1 MRNKISI
8 ADNIRLIRRG
18 LDFSQEFVAEQLGIS
33 QQAYSAIELDPEK
46 ASLER
51 LREIARILQ
60 VDLVTLLGEDDVYIQ
75 QNFNQQGG
83 HAATQMNVSNADKEV
98 YERYIVD
105 LKEQIEFLKS
115 MLKPA

>member
-1 MRNKISI
+1 MRTKISI
-8 ADNIRLIRRG
+8 ADNIRSIRKA
-18 LDFSQEFVAEQLGIS
+18 LDFSQEFVADQLKIS

-75 QNFNQQGG
+75 HNFNQQGG
-83 HAATQMNVSNADKEV
+83 NAATQMTIANSDREV
-98 YERYIVD
+98 YERYIAD
-105 LKEQIEFLKS
+105 LKNQVTFLQSLIK
-115 MLKPA
+115 